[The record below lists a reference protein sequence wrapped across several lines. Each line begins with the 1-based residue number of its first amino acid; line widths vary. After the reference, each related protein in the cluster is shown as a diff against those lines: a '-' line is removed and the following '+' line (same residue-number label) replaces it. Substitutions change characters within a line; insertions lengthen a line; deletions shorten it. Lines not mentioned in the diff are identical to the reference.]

1 MKILHTSDWHVGSP
15 CAQYGEAASRVREH
29 RGRAVRRLPEI
40 AVAHEVDLV
49 LVAGDLFD
57 SSFADEDTV
66 SEVVSLLNQFAPLRV
81 VVIPG
86 NHDLYEPG
94 GVWDRRAWDQLG
106 EHVTVALEAEELSL
120 DDRVSVFPCPIKQK
134 QSRLDPTEWIPP
146 RSTDDGRIRIGLAHG
161 SLDALA
167 KVENFPIA
175 QERAEVV
182 GLDYLAL
189 GDWHGARV
197 FGSGSTAYCGAPEG
211 LTFGE
216 RRAGSALVVEIADT
230 RDAAPRV
237 ETVRVGTLR
246 WFQTQATIRDAT
258 DLAELESELLGLG
271 RSDHCLARI
280 ELQVMEVPPEGEAR
294 QASLLAQSGSDDA
307 PLVTLLEASR
317 RKWSDRLLYLDWRME
332 VLEVGLAGVPR
343 SLETLDEWLLGAIA
357 VAQGGPGQAKSG
369 ELSEELIEVMGDDIA
384 VLREARWQLR
394 LLAAE
399 TSQ

>member
-15 CAQYGEAASRVREH
+15 CAQYGDAAARVRDH
-29 RGRAVRRLPEI
+29 RARAVRRLPEI
-40 AVAHEVDLV
+40 AASHGVELV

-57 SSFADEDTV
+57 SPSADEETV
-66 SEVVSLLNQFAPLRV
+66 AQVVAVLNDFGPAPV

-86 NHDLYEPG
+86 NHDLHEPG
-94 GVWDRRAWDQLG
+94 GVWDRRAWGGLG
-106 EHVTVALEAEELSL
+106 DHVTVALEAEELRIG
-120 DDRVSVFPCPIKQK
+120 DQVSVFPCPITQK
-134 QSRLDPTEWIPP
+134 QSRRDPTEWIPT
-146 RSTDDGRIRIGLAHG
+146 RRKDDDGVRIGLAHG

-175 QERAEVV
+175 QERAEVA

-189 GDWHGARV
+189 GDWHGART

-216 RRAGSALVVEIADT
+216 RQAGTALVVEISDA

-237 ETVRVGTLR
+237 ETVRVGSLR

-271 RSDHCLARI
+271 TSEHCLARLD
-280 ELQVMEVPPEGEAR
+280 LQVIEAESDVEAR
-294 QASLLAQSGSDDA
+294 QASLLVQSGGDDA
-307 PLVTLLEASR
+307 PLVTLLESSH
-317 RKWSDRLLYLDWRME
+317 RKWSERLLYLDWQLE
-332 VLEVGLAGVPR
+332 ALEVGLAGVPR
-343 SLETLDEWLLGAIA
+343 SLETLDEWLHGAI
-357 VAQGGPGQAKSG
+357 VAAEGGPGQVASG
-369 ELSEELIEVMGDDIA
+369 DLSDELVEVMGDDIA